1 MCFITEAKIK
11 SKVKQALTNTCQV
24 SEALCHPNYQIM
36 PSQTSCLHPP
46 DNSKIHQSYEPPQ
59 GTVLKDWLWMLFSS
73 NVNAFNQGVSH
84 HLSCQDLQ
92 EVACSKIQQVAE
104 PLFLTQISL
113 IIELQAGKSPLTE
126 RMLPLVTAS
135 QKRKAGRVT
144 SVNTTHHRTE
154 ALTNWHQ
161 VICTFCLAQGPV
173 CTVCKDTVMY
183 TLTLYMPQHCIL
195 QRNSNWIRSQNNAL
209 TLTYPICLFQTFEM
223 GKL

>member
-1 MCFITEAKIK
+1 
-11 SKVKQALTNTCQV
+11 
-24 SEALCHPNYQIM
+24 
-36 PSQTSCLHPP
+36 
-46 DNSKIHQSYEPPQ
+46 
-59 GTVLKDWLWMLFSS
+59 MLFSS

-92 EVACSKIQQVAE
+92 EVARSKIQQVAE

-161 VICTFCLAQGPV
+161 VICTFCLAQGRV

-183 TLTLYMPQHCIL
+183 TLTPYMPQHCIL
-195 QRNSNWIRSQNNAL
+195 QRNSNWVRSQNNAL

-223 GKL
+223 GKLQGSLNSIFNCSSCFASTNQYSSAQRAHSGIFAVHCFTPHGCPERPLQNSQDN